1 MTARLSAV
9 DGVQRDIS
17 LAPLTSYK
25 LGGDAAWFVEVIN
38 EAHLDAVL
46 GSVPPGLDVLIL
58 GKGSNLL
65 VADRG
70 FSGLVIRLA
79 GDFLDIV
86 VAADGSVEAG
96 GAAPLPRLARTS
108 GEAGRCGLEFYA
120 GIPGTVG
127 GAVIMNAGGHGSDTA
142 HHLISAV
149 VVDRATGE
157 RSNRTPTDLGLG
169 YRSSNLGPDQI
180 VTSARFATSPCT
192 RPEAEARIREI
203 TRWRKQHQPGGTF
216 NAGSVFRNPDG
227 DAAGRLID
235 ETPASRASAA
245 AGSRCPKSTPTSS
258 RQTKMRPLRTF
269 GISCGP
275 SGGVSARP
283 RECGWYP
290 RSGLWERSKHA
301 ATKLWDRRQRNE
313 HDGPSDRR
321 ATA

>member
-1 MTARLSAV
+1 VTTRLSAV
-9 DGVQRDIS
+9 AGVQRDIS

-25 LGGDAAWFVEVIN
+25 LGGAATWFVEVN
-38 EAHLDAVL
+38 NDAHLDAVL
-46 GSVPPGLDVLIL
+46 GSVPPDLDVLIL

-70 FSGLVIRLA
+70 FSGLVLRLA
-79 GDFLDIV
+79 GNFLDVV

-96 GAAPLPRLARTS
+96 GAAPLPRLARAS

-149 VVDRATGE
+149 IVDRTTGE
-157 RSNRTPTDLGLG
+157 RSNRTPSDLELG
-169 YRSSNLGPDQI
+169 YRSSNLGPEQI

-216 NAGSVFRNPDG
+216 NAGSVFKNPSG

-235 ETPASRASAA
+235 KT
-245 AGSRCPKSTPTSS
+245 GLKGLRC
-258 RQTKMRPLRTF
+258 
-269 GISCGP
+269 
-275 SGGVSARP
+275 GGVAVS
-283 RECGWYP
+283 EI
-290 RSGLWERSKHA
+290 HA
-301 ATKLWDRRQRNE
+301 NFFTADE
-313 HDGPSDRR
+313 D
-321 ATA
+321 ATAQDVWDLVWAVRRRVGEATGVWLVPEIRFAGAFEARGDEATGPETAE

>member
-1 MTARLSAV
+1 VTARLSAV

-235 ETPASRASAA
+235 ET
-245 AGSRCPKSTPTSS
+245 GLKGLRC
-258 RQTKMRPLRTF
+258 
-269 GISCGP
+269 
-275 SGGVSARP
+275 GGVAVS
-283 RECGWYP
+283 EI
-290 RSGLWERSKHA
+290 HA
-301 ATKLWDRRQRNE
+301 NFFTADE
-313 HDGPSDRR
+313 D
-321 ATA
+321 ATAQDVWDLAWAVRRRVGEATGVWLVPEIRFVGAFEARGDEAVGPETVE